1 VIVKDDQVE
10 NGTKQVLLCKKQVPA
25 MVLDFGLRSALRRST
40 PGHLF
45 VLWFSFTGAVR
56 QYENNYRWLQL
67 SNGKQTRHRELG
79 INRIDLLFSS
89 LATGKLWR

>member
-1 VIVKDDQVE
+1 LV
-10 NGTKQVLLCKKQVPA
+10 
-25 MVLDFGLRSALRRST
+25 
-40 PGHLF
+40 
-45 VLWFSFTGAVR
+45 SFTGTVR

-67 SNGKQTRHRELG
+67 SNGKQTRYRELG